1 MKTTFYKKGCKLL
14 LGAVCLGLTCCCGLK
29 AKEAMSPPFPAPAPE
44 LIEELKHC
52 PLKDMPAFQDW
63 LNRLYILQAQLA
75 VE

>member
-1 MKTTFYKKGCKLL
+1 MR
-14 LGAVCLGLTCCCGLK
+14 
-29 AKEAMSPPFPAPAPE
+29 PPFPAPAPE
-44 LIEELKHC
+44 LIEELKRC